1 MLEAL
6 RCLLVLSQL
15 TTEVCELAHFTFF
28 LLIWRC
34 SCILVQVLLHKLNAG
49 SCSLHI
55 LCSGVRSEN
64 VASVNAFSV
73 RTKRVPSILCLLGST
88 VQARRCRLV
97 LFSLSLSLSL
107 ARSLARALSLSNC
120 HGVFMDA
127 RLARGRNE
135 TWTHQTLDC
144 AKTIRILPLL
154 NQTTTTTRPRAR
166 GRKVEPIRH

>member
-1 MLEAL
+1 MHYLLIDQKALLFEQKIFVLEAL

-97 LFSLSLSLSL
+97 LFSLSLSL
-107 ARSLARALSLSNC
+107 ARSLARSRALSLELSW
-120 HGVFMDA
+120 G
-127 RLARGRNE
+127 LYGR
-135 TWTHQTLDC
+135 TS
-144 AKTIRILPLL
+144 
-154 NQTTTTTRPRAR
+154 
-166 GRKVEPIRH
+166 RKRTKRNVDPSDT